1 LVGAEAYNSHPDYP
15 GRGWQAQQTNQL
27 ADNNHPPAGR
37 EQQREGGFIMH
48 HISSRAG
55 AALLAAALHLA
66 ALQGAALAQEENPAA
81 VLEAPTVE
89 VVGTTPLPGVGTPVN
104 QVPSNVQAVTGE
116 TIQQQQASDLSEFLD
131 RNVGS
136 VNINSGQA
144 NPFMPDLN
152 FRGFSASPLLGVPQ
166 GMSVF
171 MDGVRINEA
180 FGDTV
185 NWDLIPEAAIS
196 TVNLIPGSNPVF
208 GLNTLGGALSVN
220 TKSGK
225 EYPGGSLSLEGG
237 SWGRINPT
245 VEFGGQKG
253 NWDFF
258 VLGNYLEE
266 DGWRDHSSSE
276 IRQLFGKVGYETAD
290 FDADLFYSFA
300 DNHLEGTQT
309 SPVSLLSVNREVP
322 YTFPDITENR
332 LDFLNLRLS
341 QVFAGDKI
349 LAGNVYYRRF
359 KSNNF
364 SSNVNDAC
372 EDAAINP
379 GNCAAGSPAEPQG
392 SNDTSEIDTDGY
404 GGTLQFTLL
413 KQLFARDNKFTVGA
427 SYDAGRTRF
436 TQLEQ
441 IADFSADRGT
451 VATGPFGLETDIDT
465 ENDYYGIYAT
475 DTFSIN
481 AQTHLTL
488 SGRFNRAEV
497 SIRNRNPDP
506 ADDDLNGDHHFT
518 RFNPAIGLNWNPNP
532 RFNTWVGYNEG
543 MRVPTPAE
551 LTCADENDPCKL
563 PNAFLADPPLEPV
576 VSKTFELGTRG
587 AITANTSY
595 SVSAYRTDLEDDIQ
609 FITVSGVNGFFD
621 NLGNTR
627 RQGIEIGLQTRL
639 GKLSLNAA
647 YGFVDATFLDAFL
660 VASPN
665 NSQADANDRIQVE
678 SGDRIPGIPQHNFK
692 LRADY
697 AFTPRIFGGVNF
709 IYASDQYARG
719 DENNEDV
726 NGTVPEY
733 FVVNVDARWQI
744 TNQLQVFGR
753 ISNLL
758 DEEYEVFG
766 VLGENFFPGPGF
778 AFDAANAADEQFRT
792 PGAPRGFFVGVR
804 YDFGRPASTAANR
817 GLDD

>member
-1 LVGAEAYNSHPDYP
+1 
-15 GRGWQAQQTNQL
+15 
-27 ADNNHPPAGR
+27 
-37 EQQREGGFIMH
+37 MH
-48 HISSRAG
+48 QISARAG
-55 AALLAAALHLA
+55 AVLLAAALHLA
-66 ALQGAALAQEENPAA
+66 GTALAQEENPAA

-116 TIQQQQASDLSEFLD
+116 TIQVQQTRDLSEFLD
-131 RNVGS
+131 RNIGS
-136 VNINSGQA
+136 VNVGSGQA
-144 NPFMPDLN
+144 NPFMSDLN
-152 FRGFSASPLLGVPQ
+152 FRGFSASPQLGVPQ

-171 MDGVRINEA
+171 MDGVRINEP

-196 TVNLIPGSNPVF
+196 TINLIPGSNPVF

-225 EYPGGSLSLEGG
+225 EYPGGSLRLEGG

-245 VEFGGQKG
+245 VELGAQKG

-309 SPVSLLSVNREVP
+309 SPRSLLAVNREVP
-322 YTFPDITENR
+322 YTFPDITDNR
-332 LDFLNLRLS
+332 LDFVNLRLS
-341 QVFAGDKI
+341 KVFAADKI

-359 KSNNF
+359 QGENL
-364 SSNVNDAC
+364 SSNVNDECA
-372 EDAAINP
+372 DPLINP
-379 GNCAAGSPAEPQG
+379 GNCAGGSPAEPQG
-392 SNDTSEIDTDGY
+392 SNDTSEVDTDGF
-404 GGTLQFTLL
+404 GSTLQFTSL
-413 KQLFARDNKFTVGA
+413 KQLFGRDNRFTVGA

-436 TQLEQ
+436 TQFEQ

-451 VATGPFGLETDIDT
+451 VATGPFELETDIDAD
-465 ENDYYGIYAT
+465 NDYYGIFAT

-481 AQTHLTL
+481 PQTHLTL

-497 SIRNRNPDP
+497 SIRNRSGDP
-506 ADDDLNGDHHFT
+506 SDDDLNGDHHFS
-518 RFNPAIGLNWNPNP
+518 RFNPAVGLNWNPNSL
-532 RFNTWVGYNEG
+532 FNTWVGYNEG
-543 MRVPTPAE
+543 MRVPTPME
-551 LTCADENDPCKL
+551 LTCADEADPCKL
-563 PNAFLADPPLEPV
+563 PNAFLADPPLDPV
-576 VSKTFELGTRG
+576 ISRTLEIGTRG
-587 AITANTSY
+587 AITPNTFY
-595 SVSAYRTDLEDDIQ
+595 TLSVYRTDLQDDIQ

-621 NLGNTR
+621 NVGDTR

-639 GKLSLNAA
+639 GRLSLNAA
-647 YGFVDATFLDAFL
+647 YGFIDATFRDSFL
-660 VASPN
+660 VASPS
-665 NSQADANDRIQVE
+665 NSEADVNGRIQVE
-678 SGDRIPGIPQHNFK
+678 SGDHIPAIPQHNFK

-697 AFTPRIFGGVNF
+697 AFTQRVFGGVNF
-709 IYASDQYARG
+709 VYAGDQYARG
-719 DENNEDV
+719 DENNEDE
-726 NGTVPEY
+726 NGKVPGY

-744 TNQLQVFGR
+744 TKELQLFGR
-753 ISNLL
+753 ITNLL
-758 DEEYEVFG
+758 DEEYETFG
-766 VLGENFFPGPGF
+766 VLGENFFPPPAF
-778 AFDAANAADEQFRT
+778 AFDAANAVDEQFRT

-804 YDFGRPASTAANR
+804 YDFGRPARTATGG

>member
-1 LVGAEAYNSHPDYP
+1 MRKASP
-15 GRGWQAQQTNQL
+15 
-27 ADNNHPPAGR
+27 
-37 EQQREGGFIMH
+37 
-48 HISSRAG
+48 RAG
-55 AALLAAALHLA
+55 TVLLVAALHFVV
-66 ALQGAALAQEENPAA
+66 LQGAALAQEENPAA

-104 QVPSNVQAVTGE
+104 QVPSNVQAITGE
-116 TIQQQQASDLSEFLD
+116 TIQTQQSSDLSEFLD
-131 RNVGS
+131 RNIGS
-136 VNINSGQA
+136 VNIGSGQA

-171 MDGVRINEA
+171 MDGVRVNEA

-185 NWDLIPEAAIS
+185 NWDLIPESAIS

-245 VEFGGQKG
+245 VEFGGQKD

-276 IRQLFGKVGYETAD
+276 IRQLFGKIGYETAD
-290 FDADLFYSFA
+290 FDADLSYSFA
-300 DNHLEGTQT
+300 DNSLEGTQT
-309 SPVSLLSVNREVP
+309 SPLSLLSVNREVP
-322 YTFPDITENR
+322 YTYPDITDNR
-332 LDFLNLRLS
+332 LDFVNLRLS
-341 QVFAGDKI
+341 KVFDNDKI
-349 LAGNVYYRRF
+349 LAGNVYYRHF
-359 KSNNF
+359 KGENF
-364 SSNVNDAC
+364 SSNVNDLYDGSGNPVC
-372 EDAAINP
+372 DATLGPANGDNENP
-379 GNCAAGSPAEPQG
+379 CPG
-392 SNDTSEIDTDGY
+392 SNDTSEIDTDGF
-404 GGTLQFTLL
+404 GATLQFTLL
-413 KQLFARDNKFTVGA
+413 KQLFARENKFTVGV

-436 TQLEQ
+436 TQFEQ
-441 IADFSADRGT
+441 TASFSSDRGT
-451 VATGPFGLETDIDT
+451 VAVGSFEPETDIDT
-465 ENDYYGIYAT
+465 DNDYYGIYAT

-497 SIRNRNPDP
+497 SIRNRSGDSE
-506 ADDDLNGDHHFT
+506 DDDLNGDHHFT
-518 RFNPAIGLNWNPNP
+518 RFNPAIGLNWNPNA

-543 MRVPTPAE
+543 MRVPTPME
-551 LTCADENDPCKL
+551 LTCADEADPCKL
-563 PNAFLADPPLEPV
+563 PNAFLADPPLDPV
-576 VSKTFELGTRG
+576 ISRTLELGTRG
-587 AITANTSY
+587 AITANTFY
-595 SVSAYRTDLEDDIQ
+595 SLSAYRTDLQDDIQ

-621 NLGNTR
+621 NVGDTR
-627 RQGIEIGLQTRL
+627 RQGVEIGLQTRM
-639 GKLSLNAA
+639 GKLQLSAA
-647 YGFVDATFLDAFL
+647 YGFVDATFQDSFL
-660 VASPN
+660 VSSPS
-665 NSQADANDRIQVE
+665 NSQADGTGRIQVE

-697 AFTPRIFGGVNF
+697 AFTPRIFGGLNLV
-709 IYASDQYARG
+709 YASDQYARG

-726 NGTVPEY
+726 NGTVPDY

-744 TNQLQVFGR
+744 TNELQVFGR
-753 ISNLL
+753 VTNLL
-758 DEEYEVFG
+758 DEEYETFG
-766 VLGENFFPGPGF
+766 VLGESFFPAPAF

-804 YDFGRPASTAANR
+804 YDFGRPARTASA
-817 GLDD
+817 GGIDD